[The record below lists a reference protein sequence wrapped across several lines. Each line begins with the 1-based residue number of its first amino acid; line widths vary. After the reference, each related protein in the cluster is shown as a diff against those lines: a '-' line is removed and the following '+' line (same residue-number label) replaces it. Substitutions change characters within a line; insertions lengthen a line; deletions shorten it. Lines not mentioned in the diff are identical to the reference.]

1 MYHEDPDRLF
11 YNTGNRKNTNKR
23 CGLSNCHQ
31 DEENYS
37 EDSDSNISNAKSQF
51 QILKIFSDQISK
63 TEKR

>member
-1 MYHEDPDRLF
+1 MYHDDPDRLF

-37 EDSDSNISNAKSQF
+37 ED
-51 QILKIFSDQISK
+51 
-63 TEKR
+63 R